1 MESTTV
7 GDHKRRPGGRTA
19 DVTERVREAV
29 LELIVEGG
37 YAACTF
43 SSVAARAG
51 VERSTL
57 YRRFPDRWATIID
70 AFMARSALEIMPD
83 TTGSFAGDLKSV
95 LRKLAAT
102 LDGPLG
108 PALMA
113 AAAELRA
120 RQEADYPRAYFDQR
134 VAQLKPMFDAAVE
147 RGELAADVERETL
160 FSFAAGPIYFRMF
173 IAGRAVDLAFIDTVV
188 ESVCWL
194 YCGSGATERG

>member
-1 MESTTV
+1 MESTV
-7 GDHKRRPGGRTA
+7 ASDHKRRPGGRTA

-43 SSVAARAG
+43 SNVAARAG
-51 VERSTL
+51 IERSTL

-70 AFMARSALEIMPD
+70 AFMARSALEVMPD

-95 LRKLAAT
+95 LRKLADT
-102 LDGPLG
+102 LSGPLG

-113 AAAELRA
+113 AAGELRA
-120 RQEADYPRAYFDQR
+120 CPEADYPRAYFDQR

-173 IAGRAVDLAFIDTVV
+173 IAGRPVEPGFIDTIV

-194 YCGSGATERG
+194 YCARPRG